1 MKGSATLLIIAPDQ
15 RGLVAAVADFLYD
28 HGANILHADQHID
41 AAENLFF
48 MRVEWDMTGFDLT
61 ADTFEK
67 VFSDLAEKLR
77 LSWRLEVSSRRP
89 RVAIMVSQQDHCLA
103 DLLYRHRSGELQC
116 DIPLIISNHDTCRAL
131 ATFNDIPYFNTPI
144 ASDNKAAV
152 EKQQLELLASHRIDT
167 VVLARYMQILSGE
180 FISHFPE
187 QIINIH
193 HSFLPAF
200 TGARPYHRAFDR
212 GVKLIGATSHY
223 VTEALDDGPIIEQ
236 DVVRVSHRNQVSDLV
251 EKGRD
256 LERLVLS
263 RALRWHIDHRVLTYG
278 NKTVVFD

>member
-1 MKGSATLLIIAPDQ
+1 MNGSATLLIIAPDQ
-15 RGLVAAVADFLYD
+15 RGLVAAVADFLYG
-28 HGANILHADQHID
+28 HHANILHADQHID

-48 MRVEWDMTGFDLT
+48 MRVELDLAEFDLT
-61 ADTFEK
+61 ADTFTQAFTE
-67 VFSDLAEKLR
+67 LAER
-77 LSWRLEVSSRRP
+77 LQLNWRLEFSNRRP
-89 RVAIMVSQQDHCLA
+89 RVAIMVSQHDHCLA

-131 ATFNDIPYFNTPI
+131 ADFNEIAYFHIPVS
-144 ASDNKAAV
+144 ADNQSEAEA
-152 EKQQLELLASHRIDT
+152 QQLKLLTDHEIDT
-167 VVLARYMQILSGE
+167 VVLARYMQILSGD
-180 FISHFPE
+180 FISHYAN

-200 TGARPYHRAFDR
+200 TGAKPYHRAFDR
-212 GVKLIGATSHY
+212 GVKLVGATSHF
-223 VTEALDDGPIIEQ
+223 VTKVLDDGPIIEQ
-236 DVVRVSHRNQVSDLV
+236 DVVRVSHRNQVSDLI

-278 NKTVVFD
+278 SKTVVFD

>member
-61 ADTFEK
+61 ADTFEE

-77 LSWRLEVSSRRP
+77 LSWQLEVSSRRP

-144 ASDNKAAV
+144 VSDNKAAV